1 MPTRHH
7 STPVAYRRPHAN
19 TTKKGWRAGHINRP
33 PFEPKENGC
42 PVRTLQG
49 AEFKKRAAELEAR
62 DQAERAK
69 AQGVQ
74 A

>member
-1 MPTRHH
+1 MARTR
-7 STPVAYRRPHAN
+7 STPEAYRRPHAN
-19 TTKKGWRAGHINRP
+19 TSKKGWRAGNINRA

-42 PVRTLQG
+42 PVRTLTG
-49 AEFKKRAAELEAR
+49 AELEYWKSIYEAR

-69 AQGVQ
+69 THGVQ